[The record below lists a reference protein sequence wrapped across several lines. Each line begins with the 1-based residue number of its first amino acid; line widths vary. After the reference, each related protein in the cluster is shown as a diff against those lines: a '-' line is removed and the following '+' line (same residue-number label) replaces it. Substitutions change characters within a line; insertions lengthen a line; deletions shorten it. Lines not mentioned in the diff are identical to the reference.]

1 VIGVLDR
8 HEQSSTFLAPQR
20 RTSAIKH
27 RKKTVLDRRPPSST
41 LQDGA
46 RWTRAVFVWY
56 SAVLDGWMPSNTKL
70 GSPMSEKSDA
80 LAVPVDVTMRRP
92 TLFGVPAMPILAA
105 PLVVRRA
112 QVEEA
117 GALAALLGRAFEAES
132 WDAAGTERELFCDET
147 VRATLVVAAEGRLVA
162 TASLQVRPDVPE
174 CGWVRWVATDLDRR
188 REGLARALVIGVL
201 AMAGQAGCR
210 EARLHTQTDRLAAIP
225 LYLQLGFEPLV
236 RGDPEREVWERV
248 IRLLSG
254 EAGGGRV
261 APPAG

>member
-1 VIGVLDR
+1 
-8 HEQSSTFLAPQR
+8 
-20 RTSAIKH
+20 
-27 RKKTVLDRRPPSST
+27 
-41 LQDGA
+41 
-46 RWTRAVFVWY
+46 
-56 SAVLDGWMPSNTKL
+56 
-70 GSPMSEKSDA
+70 MSEKSDA

-210 EARLHTQTDRLAAIP
+210 EARLRTTTDRFAAIP

-236 RGDPEREVWERV
+236 RSDPEREVWERV

-261 APPAG
+261 GPPAG

>member
-1 VIGVLDR
+1 MR
-8 HEQSSTFLAPQR
+8 F
-20 RTSAIKH
+20 
-27 RKKTVLDRRPPSST
+27 
-41 LQDGA
+41 
-46 RWTRAVFVWY
+46 
-56 SAVLDGWMPSNTKL
+56 
-70 GSPMSEKSDA
+70 EKSDA

-112 QVEEA
+112 HVEEA
-117 GALAALLGRAFEAES
+117 GALAALLGRAYPTET
-132 WDAAGTERELFCDET
+132 WGAAVTERELFCDET

-174 CGWVRWVATDLDRR
+174 CGWVRWVATEPDRR

-201 AMAGQAGCR
+201 AAAGQAGCR
-210 EARLHTQTDRLAAIP
+210 EARLRTTTDRVAAIP

-248 IRLLSG
+248 IKLLSG

-261 APPAG
+261 GPPAG

>member
-1 VIGVLDR
+1 MRNPI
-8 HEQSSTFLAPQR
+8 
-20 RTSAIKH
+20 
-27 RKKTVLDRRPPSST
+27 
-41 LQDGA
+41 A
-46 RWTRAVFVWY
+46 R
-56 SAVLDGWMPSNTKL
+56 
-70 GSPMSEKSDA
+70 
-80 LAVPVDVTMRRP
+80 AVPVNVMMRRP
-92 TLFGVPAMPILAA
+92 TLVGVPAMPILAA

-112 QVEEA
+112 HVKEA
-117 GALAALLGRAFEAES
+117 GVLAALLGQAFEAES

-147 VRATLVVAAEGRLVA
+147 VRATLVVAEEGRLVA

-210 EARLHTQTDRLAAIP
+210 EAHLRTQTYPLAAMA

-236 RGDPEREVWERV
+236 TGDSEREVWERV

-254 EAGGGRV
+254 NGSSTRAPVAG
-261 APPAG
+261 